1 MHRCDIGAAFQLL
14 FNGLDAK
21 AEKFW
26 RDVSVKTR
34 ALLFAAALVA
44 LAPITSAPVLAQS
57 DYPKN
62 VIHVICNFPPGNGS
76 DLAVRFFA
84 QQLGE
89 VSGATVIVEN
99 KVGAFGMMGARAVA
113 ESKPDGYTVFISGV
127 STVLSGAHYLYK
139 DVPYNPQK
147 DFQSVYRLF
156 KLPFVMTVDPK
167 LPLNSVADVTA
178 YLKSGKAKNSY
189 GSAANPGTISAE
201 MYLARAKLRPER
213 VNYRD
218 AKQAQTE
225 MLNGLLD
232 FVFFDAGSTTAQV
245 AEKRLRALAVTSSE
259 RLPAMPDVPT
269 MAESGFPGYEMI
281 LTWGVVVP
289 AGTPEP
295 IVGKLEGYFKE
306 ISERQ
311 KAKDFMIRMGG
322 IPSPGDRNALAETIK
337 KETAD
342 WAEYVKLADIKP
354 Q

>member
-1 MHRCDIGAAFQLL
+1 M
-14 FNGLDAK
+14 K
-21 AEKFW
+21 
-26 RDVSVKTR
+26 VT
-34 ALLFAAALVA
+34 ALLFAAAFA
-44 LAPITSAPVLAQS
+44 AIAPAGVSRAQAQS

-147 DFQSVYRLF
+147 DFQPVYRLF

-201 MYLARAKLRPER
+201 MYLSRVKLRPER

-245 AEKRLRALAVTSSE
+245 AEKRLRAVAVTSAE
-259 RLPAMPDVPT
+259 RLPGLPDVPT

-295 IVGKLEGYFKE
+295 IVGKLAGYFKE
-306 ISERQ
+306 ILERQ
-311 KAKDFMIRMGG
+311 KAKDFIIRMGG
-322 IPSPGDRNALAETIK
+322 IPSPGDHAALAETIK

>member
-1 MHRCDIGAAFQLL
+1 MNTRPL
-14 FNGLDAK
+14 FFLA
-21 AEKFW
+21 
-26 RDVSVKTR
+26 V
-34 ALLFAAALVA
+34 LAALIAVSPA
-44 LAPITSAPVLAQS
+44 RAQ
-57 DYPKN
+57 DAYPKN

-76 DLAVRFFA
+76 DFAVRFFA

-99 KVGAFGMMGARAVA
+99 KVGAFGMMGARTVA
-113 ESKPDGYTVFISGV
+113 EAKPDGYTVFISGV
-127 STVLSGAHYLYK
+127 STVISGARYLYK
-139 DVPYNPQK
+139 DVPYNPDK
-147 DFQSVYRLF
+147 DFQAVARLF

-201 MYLARAKLRPER
+201 MYLARANLRPER

-232 FVFFDAGSTTAQV
+232 FVFFDAGSTTSQV
-245 AEKRLRALAVTSSE
+245 TENRIRALAVTSAE
-259 RLPAMPDVPT
+259 RLPALPDVPT

-289 AGTPEP
+289 AGTPDP
-295 IVGKLEGYFKE
+295 VVSKLESWFAE
-306 ISERQ
+306 ILARP
-311 KAKDFMIRMGG
+311 KAKEFIVRMGG
-322 IPSPGDRNALAETIK
+322 IPYPGDRKALDETIK
-337 KETAD
+337 KEVAN